1 MSDTPHTPPETP
13 QPQPHG
19 QPTASDAPA
28 TAGTGAPE
36 AAAPSGPGDTASA
49 EPGPDQ
55 LKAIIAVLQA
65 DLETSKTD
73 VLRLVADMDNLRK
86 RTEREKQDM
95 AKFAISKFAED
106 IVGVADNFERAL
118 AAVPAGA
125 AEADPALSSLV
136 EGVSMT
142 ERQLQ
147 SVLEK
152 HGVKRIWPEGE
163 MMNPHVHQAMM
174 QQDNPDVP
182 PGTILQVFQAGYIIA
197 ERVVRPA
204 VVVVAK
210 GGPKTPKPEQAAD
223 GAGGDTP
230 ASATQTPNSDT
241 PENQ

>member
-19 QPTASDAPA
+19 QPAPGNANAQA
-28 TAGTGAPE
+28 TADTGAPE
-36 AAAPSGPGDTASA
+36 PAATTGPGDDASP

-55 LKAIIAVLQA
+55 LKAIIAALQA
-65 DLETSKTD
+65 DLDKSKTD

-210 GGPKTPKPEQAAD
+210 GGPKTQKPETTAD
-223 GAGGDTP
+223 DAGNDDDANLGNPDNP
-230 ASATQTPNSDT
+230 
-241 PENQ
+241 